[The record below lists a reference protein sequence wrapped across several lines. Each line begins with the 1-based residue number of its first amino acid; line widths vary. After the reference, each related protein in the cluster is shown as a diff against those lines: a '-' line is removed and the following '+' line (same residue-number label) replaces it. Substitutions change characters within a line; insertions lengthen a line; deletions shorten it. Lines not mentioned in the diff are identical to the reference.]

1 MGNEPNDEPPRSAAR
16 RLDVP
21 LRIEALKARLA
32 GKPEGQRVLE
42 RATAI
47 EQRVQEL
54 TARAREAG
62 TSGSAS
68 IATEVAVLRLEL
80 SVLLAD
86 ALGEEPQAERA
97 QALRA
102 LDPSMRHHL
111 AALLNV
117 PADDRHHA
125 LLEVKA
131 AEYIEQARAFDE
143 VAEQFGF
150 TEATSLDIDEPRGA
164 LVLTYNG
171 SLLQLSAPGADQQR
185 LARRHVYESIYGNTS
200 IPSRGTLSL
209 AAPIRV
215 GERVRTTVLNT
226 SPVRRLRIAT
236 RPEEW
241 DRDRQVVKRI
251 TMTFSSRAPSLSM
264 GSQGAANVAAAQGA
278 RPQAG
283 AQPVPVQEP
292 PFRTVWGAKGAW
304 FPTVVVPLVEAE
316 REKRAT
322 TEERSELASLVH
334 RLADPSK
341 PAPDASDEAKIVG
354 LVLFLQQSRV
364 DLGEKSYGLG
374 DLTGFA
380 TERGERCVIERDA
393 AKRDVPPVLVLER
406 PGAEP
411 VRFAGAGLGAQRV
424 VVGAPVVIIHPNG
437 AIAAV
442 LGDVARVDCR

>member
-1 MGNEPNDEPPRSAAR
+1 MPNEPNDDPPQAGAR

-21 LRIEALKARLA
+21 LRIEALKKRLA
-32 GKPEGQRVLE
+32 GKPEAQRVLE

-62 TSGSAS
+62 SQGSS
-68 IATEVAVLRLEL
+68 SFATEVAVLRLEL
-80 SVLLAD
+80 GALLED
-86 ALGEEPQAERA
+86 ALGEEAQAERA
-97 QALRA
+97 HALRS

-131 AEYIEQARAFDE
+131 AEYLEQARAFDD

-150 TEATSLDIDEPRGA
+150 TEATSLEIDEPRGA

-171 SLLQLSAPGADQQR
+171 SLLQLSAPGADGAR
-185 LARRHVYESIYGNTS
+185 LARRHVYESIYGNRS

-209 AAPIRV
+209 VAPIRV

-241 DRDRQVVKRI
+241 DRDRQVLKRI
-251 TMTFSSRAPSLSM
+251 TMTFSSRAPGL
-264 GSQGAANVAAAQGA
+264 AASAASVEAA
-278 RPQAG
+278 RARSAEP
-283 AQPVPVQEP
+283 EP
-292 PFRTVWGAKGAW
+292 PFRTIWGAKGAW

-322 TEERSELASLVH
+322 TEERAELAALVR
-334 RLADPSK
+334 RLADPTR
-341 PAPDASDEAKIVG
+341 PAPDAADEAKIMG
-354 LVLFLQQSRV
+354 LVIFLQQSRV
-364 DLGEKSYGLG
+364 EAGERGYGLEEIRW
-374 DLTGFA
+374 FS
-380 TERGERCVIERDA
+380 TERGELCKVEREGDKKDA
-393 AKRDVPPVLVLER
+393 PAVLVLER
-406 PGAEP
+406 PGAAA
-411 VRFAGAGLGAQRV
+411 VRFQGAGLGAQRAAA
-424 VVGAPVVIIHPNG
+424 GAPIVLIHPNG

-442 LGDVARVDCR
+442 LGDVARIEAR

>member
-47 EQRVQEL
+47 ENRVREL
-54 TARAREAG
+54 TARAREG
-62 TSGSAS
+62 GSNGSAS

-86 ALGEEPQAERA
+86 ALGEEPQAERV
-97 QALRA
+97 QALRS

-131 AEYIEQARAFDE
+131 AEYLEQARAFDD

-251 TMTFSSRAPSLSM
+251 TMTFSSRAPSVS
-264 GSQGAANVAAAQGA
+264 AAAQA
-278 RPQAG
+278 AQRPAAAAS
-283 AQPVPVQEP
+283 AQQDQ
-292 PFRTVWGAKGAW
+292 PFRTIWGAKGAW

-322 TEERSELASLVH
+322 TEERSELASLVR

-341 PAPDASDEAKIVG
+341 PAPDAGEEAKIVG
-354 LVLFLQQSRV
+354 LVLFLQQSRI
-364 DLGEKSYGLG
+364 DLGEKGYGIG
-374 DLTGFA
+374 DLKSFF
-380 TERGERCVIERDA
+380 TERGERCSIEDGEKKDA
-393 AKRDVPPVLVLER
+393 GPVLVLER
-406 PGAEP
+406 PDAQP
-411 VRFAGAGLGAQRV
+411 MRFAGAGFGAQRV
-424 VVGAPVVIIHPNG
+424 VTGAPVVIIHATG

-442 LGDVARVDCR
+442 LGDVARVEKR

>member
-1 MGNEPNDEPPRSAAR
+1 MANEPNDEPPRSAAR

-21 LRIEALKARLA
+21 LRIEALKARLV
-32 GKPEGQRVLE
+32 GKPEAQRVLE

-47 EQRVQEL
+47 EERVQEL
-54 TARAREAG
+54 TARAREAASSG
-62 TSGSAS
+62 TAS

-86 ALGEEPQAERA
+86 ALGEEAQAERA
-97 QALRA
+97 NALRS

-131 AEYIEQARAFDE
+131 AEYLEQGRAFDD

-150 TEATSLDIDEPRGA
+150 VEATSLDVDEPRGA

-171 SLLQLSAPGADQQR
+171 SLLQLSAPGADGQR

-209 AAPIRV
+209 AASIRV

-251 TMTFSSRAPSLSM
+251 TMTFSSRAPSM
-264 GSQGAANVAAAQGA
+264 GGPGPQRPRPAPAAE
-278 RPQAG
+278 P
-283 AQPVPVQEP
+283 EP
-292 PFRTVWGAKGAW
+292 PFRTIWGAKGAW

-322 TEERSELASLVH
+322 TEERSELAGLVR
-334 RLADPSK
+334 RLADPSR
-341 PAPDASDEAKIVG
+341 PAPDAADEAKIVG
-354 LVLFLQQSRV
+354 LVLFLQQSRIDV
-364 DLGEKSYGLG
+364 GERGYGLPE
-374 DLTGFA
+374 LTSFV
-380 TERGERCVIERDA
+380 TERGERCIVERESDKKDA
-393 AKRDVPPVLVLER
+393 TGVVVLER
-406 PGAEP
+406 PGASP
-411 VRFAGAGLGAQRV
+411 VRFAGGNLGAQRV
-424 VVGAPVVIIHPNG
+424 VVGAPIVIIHANG
-437 AIAAV
+437 AIGAV
-442 LGDVARVDCR
+442 LGDVAQVDAR

>member
-1 MGNEPNDEPPRSAAR
+1 MSNEPHDDPPRSGAR

-21 LRIEALKARLA
+21 LRIEALKNRLA
-32 GKPEGQRVLE
+32 GNPEATRVLE

-62 TSGSAS
+62 SQGSPTL
-68 IATEVAVLRLEL
+68 ATEVAVLRLEL
-80 SVLLAD
+80 GALLAE
-86 ALGEEPQAERA
+86 ALGEEQQAERA
-97 QALRA
+97 QALKS

-131 AEYIEQARAFDE
+131 AEYLEQARAFDD

-150 TEATSLDIDEPRGA
+150 NEATRLDIDEPRGA

-171 SLLQLSAPGADQQR
+171 SLLQLSAPGVDGHK
-185 LARRHVYESIYGNTS
+185 LARRHVYESIYGNRS

-209 AAPIRV
+209 TSPIRV
-215 GERVRTTVLNT
+215 GERVRTNVLNT

-241 DRDRQVVKRI
+241 DRDRQVLQRI
-251 TMTFSSRAPSLSM
+251 TMTFSSRARAP
-264 GSQGAANVAAAQGA
+264 ADGA
-278 RPQAG
+278 RAAG
-283 AQPVPVQEP
+283 EGGREKRPDQEV
-292 PFRTVWGAKGAW
+292 PFRTIWGAKGAW

-322 TEERSELASLVH
+322 SEERGELAALVR
-334 RLADPSK
+334 RLADPSR
-341 PAPDASDEAKIVG
+341 PPPDATDEAKIMG
-354 LVLFLQQSRV
+354 LVIFLQQSRAEA
-364 DLGEKSYGLG
+364 GERAF
-374 DLTGFA
+374 GFEEVSA
-380 TERGERCVIERDA
+380 FSTDRGERCRVEREGQ
-393 AKRDVPPVLVLER
+393 KPSGPPVLVLER
-406 PGAEP
+406 PGTAP
-411 VRFAGAGLGAQRV
+411 VRFEGGGLGAQQIA
-424 VVGAPVVIIHPNG
+424 VGAPVVVIHPNG

-442 LGDVARVDCR
+442 LGDVAKIEARAAR

>member
-131 AEYIEQARAFDE
+131 AEYIEQARAFDD

-241 DRDRQVVKRI
+241 EQDRQVLKRI

-264 GSQGAANVAAAQGA
+264 SAQIGANAEGQGAARVAARRQEA
-278 RPQAG
+278 
-283 AQPVPVQEP
+283 QEP

-322 TEERSELASLVH
+322 TEERSELAGLVH

-364 DLGEKSYGLG
+364 DTGEKSYGLG
-374 DLTGFA
+374 ELASFS
-380 TERGERCVIERDA
+380 TERGERCLVERASD
-393 AKRDVPPVLVLER
+393 KKDVVPVLVLER

-424 VVGAPVVIIHPNG
+424 VSGAPVVLIHPNG

-442 LGDVARVDCR
+442 LGDVARVETR

>member
-16 RLDVP
+16 RLEVP
-21 LRIEALKARLA
+21 LRIEALKQKLA
-32 GKPEGQRVLE
+32 GKPEAQRVLD

-54 TARAREAG
+54 TARARGGAHG
-62 TSGSAS
+62 GSAS

-80 SVLLAD
+80 SALLAD
-86 ALGEEPQAERA
+86 ALGEEAQAERA
-97 QALRA
+97 QALRS

-131 AEYIEQARAFDE
+131 AEYLEQARAFDE

-150 TEATSLDIDEPRGA
+150 NEASSLDIDEPRGA

-251 TMTFSSRAPSLSM
+251 TMTFSSRAPGLGM
-264 GSQGAANVAAAQGA
+264 GAPKPPVPPVPAAA
-278 RPQAG
+278 PQ
-283 AQPVPVQEP
+283 QDP
-292 PFRTVWGAKGAW
+292 PFRTIWGAKGAW

-316 REKRAT
+316 REKRQT
-322 TEERSELASLVH
+322 NEERAELAALVR
-334 RLADPSK
+334 RLADPSR
-341 PAPDASDEAKIVG
+341 PALDAADEAKIVG

-364 DLGEKSYGLG
+364 DAGERGFGLQE
-374 DLTGFA
+374 LAAFS
-380 TERGERCVIERDA
+380 TERGERCAVERDA
-393 AKRDVPPVLVLER
+393 DRRDAPPCLVLER
-406 PGAEP
+406 PDASP
-411 VRFAGAGLGAQRV
+411 VRFPGAGVGAQRIV
-424 VVGAPVVIIHPNG
+424 PGAPIVLIHPNG

-442 LGDVARVDCR
+442 LGDVARVEAR

>member
-1 MGNEPNDEPPRSAAR
+1 MPNEPNDEPPRSGAR
-16 RLDVP
+16 RLEVP
-21 LRIEALKARLA
+21 LRIEALKKRLA
-32 GKPEGQRVLE
+32 GNPDAQRVLD

-62 TSGSAS
+62 SQGSS
-68 IATEVAVLRLEL
+68 SYATEVAVLRLEL
-80 SVLLAD
+80 SAVLAD
-86 ALGEEPQAERA
+86 ALGDEAHVERA
-97 QALRA
+97 NALRA

-131 AEYIEQARAFDE
+131 AEYLEQARAFDD

-150 TEATSLDIDEPRGA
+150 TEATGLEIDEPRGA

-171 SLLQLSAPGADQQR
+171 SLLQLSAPGVDGAK
-185 LARRHVYESIYGNTS
+185 LARRHVYESIYGNRS

-209 AAPIRV
+209 AAPIRT

-241 DRDRQVVKRI
+241 DRDRQVLKRI
-251 TMTFSSRAPSLSM
+251 TMTFSSRTPGL
-264 GSQGAANVAAAQGA
+264 AAEAGRAALEAGRA
-278 RPQAG
+278 RP
-283 AQPVPVQEP
+283 VEP
-292 PFRTVWGAKGAW
+292 EQPFRTIWGAKGAW

-316 REKRAT
+316 REKRANN
-322 TEERSELASLVH
+322 EERNELAALVR
-334 RLADPSK
+334 RLADPSR
-341 PAPDASDEAKIVG
+341 PAPDAADEAKIMG

-364 DLGEKSYGLG
+364 DLGERAFGL
-374 DLTGFA
+374 DEIRSFF
-380 TERGERCVIERDA
+380 TERGEVCEVERDA
-393 AKRDVPPVLVLER
+393 EKKDAPTVLVLQR
-406 PGAEP
+406 PGAAA
-411 VRFAGAGLGAQRV
+411 VRFKGAGLGAQRLAA
-424 VVGAPVVIIHPNG
+424 GAPVVIIHPNG

-442 LGDVARVDCR
+442 LGDIARIDAR

>member
-21 LRIEALKARLA
+21 LRIEALRARLA

-62 TSGSAS
+62 TGGSPS

-86 ALGEEPQAERA
+86 ALGDEPQKERA

-185 LARRHVYESIYGNTS
+185 LSRRHVYESIYGNTS
-200 IPSRGTLSL
+200 IPSRGTLALS
-209 AAPIRV
+209 APIRV
-215 GERVRTTVLNT
+215 GDRVRTTVLNT

-251 TMTFSSRAPSLSM
+251 TMTFSSRAP
-264 GSQGAANVAAAQGA
+264 GAGGPRPAEA
-278 RPQAG
+278 RPA
-283 AQPVPVQEP
+283 PQEA

-322 TEERSELASLVH
+322 TEERAELAGLVH

-341 PAPDASDEAKIVG
+341 PAPDASDEAKILG
-354 LVLFLQQSRV
+354 LVLFLQQSRI
-364 DLGEKSYGLG
+364 DLGEKGYGLG
-374 DLTGFA
+374 ELKAFV
-380 TERGERCVIERDA
+380 TERNERCSIEPDPEKKDA
-393 AKRDVPPVLVLER
+393 PPVVVLER
-406 PGAEP
+406 LDAQP
-411 VRFAGAGLGAQRV
+411 VRFVGAGLGAQRL
-424 VVGAPVVIIHPNG
+424 VVGAPVVLIHPSG

-442 LGDVARVDCR
+442 LGDVARVEKR

>member
-1 MGNEPNDEPPRSAAR
+1 MANEPNDDPQRPGAR

-21 LRIEALKARLA
+21 LRIEALKKRLA
-32 GKPEGQRVLE
+32 GKPEAQRVLE

-62 TSGSAS
+62 SQGSS
-68 IATEVAVLRLEL
+68 SYATEVAVLRLEL
-80 SVLLAD
+80 SALLAD
-86 ALGEEPQAERA
+86 ALGEEAQAERA
-97 QALRA
+97 HALRS

-131 AEYIEQARAFDE
+131 AEYLEQGRAFDD

-150 TEATSLDIDEPRGA
+150 TEATSLELDEPRGA

-171 SLLQLSAPGADQQR
+171 SLLQLSAPGADGAK
-185 LARRHVYESIYGNTS
+185 LARRHVYESIYGNRS

-241 DRDRQVVKRI
+241 DRDRQVLKRI
-251 TMTFSSRAPSLSM
+251 TMTFSSRAPGL
-264 GSQGAANVAAAQGA
+264 AAAA
-278 RPQAG
+278 VEAG
-283 AQPVPVQEP
+283 RSRAPEP
-292 PFRTVWGAKGAW
+292 EAPFRTIWGAKGAW

-322 TEERSELASLVH
+322 TEERSELAALVR
-334 RLADPSK
+334 RLADPSR
-341 PAPDASDEAKIVG
+341 PAPDAADEAKIMG
-354 LVLFLQQSRV
+354 LVIFLQQSRV
-364 DLGEKSYGLG
+364 DAGERGFGL
-374 DLTGFA
+374 DEIRWLC
-380 TERGERCVIERDA
+380 TERGELCKVERESDKKDA
-393 AKRDVPPVLVLER
+393 PPVLVLER
-406 PGAEP
+406 PGASA
-411 VRFAGAGLGAQRV
+411 VRFQGAGLGAQRATT
-424 VVGAPVVIIHPNG
+424 GAPIVIIHPNG

-442 LGDVARVDCR
+442 LGDVAKIEAK

>member
-1 MGNEPNDEPPRSAAR
+1 MANEPNDEPPRSAAR
-16 RLDVP
+16 RLEVP
-21 LRIEALKARLA
+21 LRIEALKQKLA
-32 GKPEGQRVLE
+32 GKPEAQRVLD
-42 RATAI
+42 RAMAI

-62 TSGSAS
+62 SQGSS
-68 IATEVAVLRLEL
+68 SYATEVAVLRLEL
-80 SVLLAD
+80 SALLAE
-86 ALGEEPQAERA
+86 ALGEEVQVERA
-97 QALRA
+97 NALRA

-131 AEYIEQARAFDE
+131 AEYLEQARAFDE

-150 TEATSLDIDEPRGA
+150 NEATSLEIDEPRGA

-171 SLLQLSAPGADQQR
+171 SMLQLSAPGVDGAK
-185 LARRHVYESIYGNTS
+185 LARRHVYESIYGNRS
-200 IPSRGTLSL
+200 IPSRGTLCL

-241 DRDRQVVKRI
+241 DRDRQVLKRI
-251 TMTFSSRAPSLSM
+251 TMTFSSRAPGLMSPPE
-264 GSQGAANVAAAQGA
+264 GGRRAADVERGRAPEPDAQ
-278 RPQAG
+278 
-283 AQPVPVQEP
+283 
-292 PFRTVWGAKGAW
+292 FRTIWGAKGAW

-322 TEERSELASLVH
+322 TEERSELAMLVR
-334 RLADPSK
+334 RLADPSR
-341 PAPDASDEAKIVG
+341 PAPDASDEAKIMG
-354 LVLFLQQSRV
+354 LVIFLQQSRV
-364 DLGEKSYGLG
+364 DAGERAYALEDIRSFFT
-374 DLTGFA
+374 D
-380 TERGERCVIERDA
+380 RGEICRMERDGD
-393 AKRDVPPVLVLER
+393 KKDGSSVIVLER
-406 PGAEP
+406 SGAAP
-411 VRFAGAGLGAQRV
+411 VRFQGASLGAQRAA
-424 VVGAPVVIIHPNG
+424 VGAPVVIIHPNG

-442 LGDVARVDCR
+442 LADIARIEAR

>member
-264 GSQGAANVAAAQGA
+264 GSPGGSNAAAQGA
-278 RPQAG
+278 GR
-283 AQPVPVQEP
+283 AQPSQEP

-322 TEERSELASLVH
+322 TEERAELASLVH

-374 DLTGFA
+374 DLAGFA
-380 TERGERCVIERDA
+380 TERGERCAIERDA
-393 AKRDVPPVLVLER
+393 AKKDIPPVLVLER
-406 PGAEP
+406 PGAEA

-424 VVGAPVVIIHPNG
+424 VAGAPVVIIHPNG

-442 LGDVARVDCR
+442 LGDVARVETR

>member
-1 MGNEPNDEPPRSAAR
+1 MANEPNDEPSRSAAR

-21 LRIEALKARLA
+21 LRIEALKARLV
-32 GKPEGQRVLE
+32 GKPEAQRVLE

-47 EQRVQEL
+47 EERVQEL
-54 TARAREAG
+54 TARAREAASSG
-62 TSGSAS
+62 TAS

-86 ALGEEPQAERA
+86 ALGEEAQAERA
-97 QALRA
+97 NALRS

-131 AEYIEQARAFDE
+131 AEYLEQGRAFDD

-150 TEATSLDIDEPRGA
+150 VEATSLDVDEPRGA

-171 SLLQLSAPGADQQR
+171 SLLQLSAPGADGQR

-209 AAPIRV
+209 AASIRV

-251 TMTFSSRAPSLSM
+251 TMTFSSRAPSM
-264 GSQGAANVAAAQGA
+264 GGPGPQRPRPAPAAE
-278 RPQAG
+278 P
-283 AQPVPVQEP
+283 EP
-292 PFRTVWGAKGAW
+292 PFRTIWGAKGAW

-322 TEERSELASLVH
+322 TEERSELAGLVR
-334 RLADPSK
+334 RLADPSR
-341 PAPDASDEAKIVG
+341 PAPDAADEAKIVG
-354 LVLFLQQSRV
+354 LVLFLQQSRIDV
-364 DLGEKSYGLG
+364 GERGYGLPE
-374 DLTGFA
+374 LTSFV
-380 TERGERCVIERDA
+380 TERGERCIVEREADKKDA
-393 AKRDVPPVLVLER
+393 TGVVVLER
-406 PGAEP
+406 PGASP
-411 VRFAGAGLGAQRV
+411 VRFAGGNLGAQRV
-424 VVGAPVVIIHPNG
+424 VVGAPIVIIHANG
-437 AIAAV
+437 AIGAV
-442 LGDVARVDCR
+442 LGDVAQVDAR

>member
-1 MGNEPNDEPPRSAAR
+1 MSNEPNDEPPRPGAR

-21 LRIEALKARLA
+21 LRIEALKSRLA
-32 GKPEGQRVLE
+32 GKPEAQRVLD
-42 RATAI
+42 RAMAI
-47 EQRVQEL
+47 EHRVQEL
-54 TARAREAG
+54 TARAREG
-62 TSGSAS
+62 GSQS
-68 IATEVAVLRLEL
+68 SSSYATEVAVLRLEL
-80 SVLLAD
+80 SALLAE
-86 ALGEEPQAERA
+86 AFGEEAQAERA
-97 QALRA
+97 HALRA

-131 AEYIEQARAFDE
+131 AEYLEQARAFDD

-150 TEATSLDIDEPRGA
+150 TEATSLEIDEPRGA

-171 SLLQLSAPGADQQR
+171 SLLQLSAPGVDGAK
-185 LARRHVYESIYGNTS
+185 LARRHVYESIYGNRS

-241 DRDRQVVKRI
+241 DRDRQVLKRI
-251 TMTFSSRAPSLSM
+251 TMTFSSRAP
-264 GSQGAANVAAAQGA
+264 GIAASAEAARASIDGG
-278 RPQAG
+278 RGRTPE
-283 AQPVPVQEP
+283 PDP
-292 PFRTVWGAKGAW
+292 PFRTIWGAKGAW

-322 TEERSELASLVH
+322 TEERAELAALVR
-334 RLADPSK
+334 RLADPTR
-341 PAPDASDEAKIVG
+341 PAPDAGDEVKIMG

-364 DLGEKSYGLG
+364 DAGESACGLEE
-374 DLTGFA
+374 LRSFS
-380 TERGERCVIERDA
+380 TERGELCKVERDPEKKDAVA
-393 AKRDVPPVLVLER
+393 ALVLER
-406 PGAEP
+406 PGASA
-411 VRFAGAGLGAQRV
+411 VKFQGGSLGVQRV
-424 VVGAPVVIIHPNG
+424 AAGAPVVIIHPNG

-442 LGDVARVDCR
+442 LGDVAKIDAR

>member
-1 MGNEPNDEPPRSAAR
+1 MANEPNDEPPRSAAR

-21 LRIEALKARLA
+21 LRIEALKSRLA
-32 GKPEGQRVLE
+32 GKPEAAHVLE

-54 TARAREAG
+54 TARAREAASHG
-62 TSGSAS
+62 TAS

-86 ALGEEPQAERA
+86 ALGEEAQAERA
-97 QALRA
+97 NALRT

-131 AEYIEQARAFDE
+131 AEYLEQGRAFDD

-150 TEATSLDIDEPRGA
+150 MEATSLDLDEPRGA

-171 SLLQLSAPGADQQR
+171 SLLQLSAPGADNQR

-251 TMTFSSRAPSLSM
+251 TMTFTSRAPGLS
-264 GSQGAANVAAAQGA
+264 QPAP
-278 RPQAG
+278 RPRPA
-283 AQPVPVQEP
+283 PEPEP
-292 PFRTVWGAKGAW
+292 PFRTIWGAKGAW

-322 TEERSELASLVH
+322 TEERSELAALVR
-334 RLADPSK
+334 RLADPSR
-341 PAPDASDEAKIVG
+341 PAPDAADEAKIVG
-354 LVLFLQQSRV
+354 LVLFLQQSRIDAGEHGH
-364 DLGEKSYGLG
+364 DLANIAA
-374 DLTGFA
+374 FA
-380 TERGERCVIERDA
+380 TERGERCVVERDPEKNDA
-393 AKRDVPPVLVLER
+393 APTLVLER
-406 PGAEP
+406 PGAPP

-424 VVGAPVVIIHPNG
+424 VSGAPVVILHASG

-442 LGDVARVDCR
+442 LGDVAKVDAR

>member
-1 MGNEPNDEPPRSAAR
+1 MSNEQQEDDPPRSAAR
-16 RLDVP
+16 RLEAP

-32 GKPEGQRVLE
+32 GKPEAQRVLE

-47 EQRVQEL
+47 EHRVQEL

-62 TSGSAS
+62 AQGTATL
-68 IATEVAVLRLEL
+68 ATEVAVLRLEL
-80 SVLLAD
+80 SVMLAD
-86 ALGEEPQAERA
+86 ALGEEAQAERA
-97 QALRA
+97 QALRS

-131 AEYIEQARAFDE
+131 AEYLEQARAFDD

-150 TEATSLDIDEPRGA
+150 LEATSLDIDEPRGA

-185 LARRHVYESIYGNTS
+185 LARRHVYESIYGNRS

-251 TMTFSSRAPSLSM
+251 TMTFSSRAPGLSP
-264 GSQGAANVAAAQGA
+264 NVAAPLQAA
-278 RPQAG
+278 PRPREAAPAPAG
-283 AQPVPVQEP
+283 DA
-292 PFRTVWGAKGAW
+292 PFRTIWGAKGAW

-322 TEERSELASLVH
+322 TEERDELAGLVR
-334 RLADPSK
+334 RLADPSR
-341 PAPDASDEAKIVG
+341 PPPDPSDEAKIVG
-354 LVLFLQQSRV
+354 LVLFLQQSRIDV
-364 DLGEKSYGLG
+364 G
-374 DLTGFA
+374 DRGYNLREIAWFA
-380 TERGERCVIERDA
+380 TERGERCVVERDGD
-393 AKRDVPPVLVLER
+393 KRDGAPALVLER
-406 PGAEP
+406 PDADK
-411 VRFAGAGLGAQRV
+411 VRFANAGLGAQRV

-442 LGDVARVDCR
+442 LGDVARVEAK

>member
-1 MGNEPNDEPPRSAAR
+1 MANEPNDEPPRSAAR

-21 LRIEALKARLA
+21 LRIEALKARLV
-32 GKPEGQRVLE
+32 GKPEAQRVLE

-47 EQRVQEL
+47 EERVQEL
-54 TARAREAG
+54 TARAREAASSG
-62 TSGSAS
+62 TAS

-86 ALGEEPQAERA
+86 ALGEEAQAERA
-97 QALRA
+97 NALRS

-131 AEYIEQARAFDE
+131 AEYLEQGRAFDD

-150 TEATSLDIDEPRGA
+150 VEATSLDVDEPRGA

-171 SLLQLSAPGADQQR
+171 SLLQLSAPGADGQR

-209 AAPIRV
+209 AASIRV

-251 TMTFSSRAPSLSM
+251 TMTFSSRAPSM
-264 GSQGAANVAAAQGA
+264 GGPGPQRPRPAPAAE
-278 RPQAG
+278 P
-283 AQPVPVQEP
+283 EP
-292 PFRTVWGAKGAW
+292 PFRTIWGAKGAW

-322 TEERSELASLVH
+322 TEERSELAGLVR
-334 RLADPSK
+334 RLADPSR
-341 PAPDASDEAKIVG
+341 PAPDAADEAKIVG
-354 LVLFLQQSRV
+354 LVLFLQQSRIDV
-364 DLGEKSYGLG
+364 GERGYGLPE
-374 DLTGFA
+374 LTSFV
-380 TERGERCVIERDA
+380 TERGERCIVEREADKKDA
-393 AKRDVPPVLVLER
+393 TGVVVLER
-406 PGAEP
+406 PGASP
-411 VRFAGAGLGAQRV
+411 VRFAGGNLGAQRV
-424 VVGAPVVIIHPNG
+424 VVGAPIVIIHANG
-437 AIAAV
+437 AIGAV
-442 LGDVARVDCR
+442 LGDVAQVDAR

>member
-1 MGNEPNDEPPRSAAR
+1 MSNEPHDDPPRSGAR

-21 LRIEALKARLA
+21 LRIEALKNRLA
-32 GKPEGQRVLE
+32 GNPEATRVLE

-62 TSGSAS
+62 SQGSPTL
-68 IATEVAVLRLEL
+68 ATEVAVLRLEL
-80 SVLLAD
+80 GALLAE
-86 ALGEEPQAERA
+86 ALGEEQQAERA
-97 QALRA
+97 QALKS

-131 AEYIEQARAFDE
+131 AEYLEQARAFDD

-150 TEATSLDIDEPRGA
+150 NEATRLDIDEPRGA

-171 SLLQLSAPGADQQR
+171 SLLQLSAPGVDGHK
-185 LARRHVYESIYGNTS
+185 LARRHVYESIYGNRS

-209 AAPIRV
+209 TSAIRV
-215 GERVRTTVLNT
+215 GERVRTNVLNT

-241 DRDRQVVKRI
+241 DRDRQALQRI
-251 TMTFSSRAPSLSM
+251 TMTFSSRAP
-264 GSQGAANVAAAQGA
+264 GARVAAEGA
-278 RPQAG
+278 RIPAEG
-283 AQPVPVQEP
+283 GREKRPEP
-292 PFRTVWGAKGAW
+292 EAPFRTIWGAKGAW

-322 TEERSELASLVH
+322 SEERAELAALVR
-334 RLADPSK
+334 RLADPSR
-341 PAPDASDEAKIVG
+341 PAPDATDEAKIMG
-354 LVLFLQQSRV
+354 LVIFLQQSRADAGERAYSFE
-364 DLGEKSYGLG
+364 DLSAFST
-374 DLTGFA
+374 D
-380 TERGERCVIERDA
+380 RGERCRIEREVQKPSRSA
-393 AKRDVPPVLVLER
+393 VLVLDR
-406 PGAEP
+406 PGSEP
-411 VRFAGAGLGAQRV
+411 VRFEGGSLGAQQIA
-424 VVGAPVVIIHPNG
+424 VGAPVVVIHPNG

-442 LGDVARVDCR
+442 LGDVAKIESRAGR

>member
-1 MGNEPNDEPPRSAAR
+1 MANEPNDDPPRSAAR

-21 LRIEALKARLA
+21 LRIEALKNRLA
-32 GKPEGQRVLE
+32 GKPEAQRVLE

-47 EQRVQEL
+47 ETRVQEL
-54 TARAREAG
+54 TARAREAAASTG
-62 TSGSAS
+62 TAS

-86 ALGEEPQAERA
+86 ALGEEAQAERA
-97 QALRA
+97 NALRT

-131 AEYIEQARAFDE
+131 AEYLEQGRAFDD

-150 TEATSLDIDEPRGA
+150 VEATSLDADEPRGA

-171 SLLQLSAPGADQQR
+171 SLLQLSAPGADGQR

-209 AAPIRV
+209 AASIRV

-251 TMTFSSRAPSLSM
+251 TMTFSSRAPGLSL
-264 GSQGAANVAAAQGA
+264 AAP
-278 RPQAG
+278 RPRPA
-283 AQPVPVQEP
+283 PEPEP
-292 PFRTVWGAKGAW
+292 PFRTIWGAKGAW

-322 TEERSELASLVH
+322 TEERAELAALVR
-334 RLADPSK
+334 RLADPSR
-341 PAPDASDEAKIVG
+341 PAPDAADEAKIVG
-354 LVLFLQQSRV
+354 LALFLQQSRMDAGERGF
-364 DLGEKSYGLG
+364 DLPQ
-374 DLTGFA
+374 LTSFS
-380 TERGERCVIERDA
+380 TERGERCVIERDGDKKDA
-393 AKRDVPPVLVLER
+393 PPVLVLER
-406 PGAEP
+406 PGGSP
-411 VRFAGAGLGAQRV
+411 VRFAGAGLGAQHV
-424 VVGAPVVIIHPNG
+424 VSGAPIVILHATG

-442 LGDVARVDCR
+442 LGDVAGVDAR

>member
-150 TEATSLDIDEPRGA
+150 TEATGLDIDEPRGA

-200 IPSRGTLSL
+200 IPSRGTLAL

-241 DRDRQVVKRI
+241 EHDRQVVKRI
-251 TMTFSSRAPSLSM
+251 TMTFSSRAPGM
-264 GSQGAANVAAAQGA
+264 AVAAAQAAG
-278 RPQAG
+278 RQQA
-283 AQPVPVQEP
+283 AAPPVQEP

-322 TEERSELASLVH
+322 TVEREELASLVH

-341 PAPDASDEAKIVG
+341 PAPDAADEAKIVG

-364 DLGEKSYGLG
+364 DTGEKSYGLG
-374 DLTGFA
+374 ELASFS
-380 TERGERCVIERDA
+380 TERGERCSIERDGA
-393 AKRDVPPVLVLER
+393 RKDVPPVLVLER
-406 PGAEP
+406 PGAEA

-424 VVGAPVVIIHPNG
+424 VSGAPVVLIHPNG

-442 LGDVARVDCR
+442 LGDVARVESR

>member
-1 MGNEPNDEPPRSAAR
+1 MANEPNDDPPRSGAR

-21 LRIEALKARLA
+21 LRIEALKNRLA
-32 GKPEGQRVLE
+32 GNPEATRVLE

-62 TSGSAS
+62 SQGSS
-68 IATEVAVLRLEL
+68 TLATEVAVLRLEL
-80 SVLLAD
+80 SALLAE
-86 ALGEEPQAERA
+86 ALGEEANVERA
-97 QALRA
+97 HALRS

-131 AEYIEQARAFDE
+131 AEYLEQARAFDD

-171 SLLQLSAPGADQQR
+171 SLLQLSAPGVDAVK
-185 LARRHVYESIYGNTS
+185 LARRHVYESIYGNRS

-241 DRDRQVVKRI
+241 DRDRQVLKRI
-251 TMTFSSRAPSLSM
+251 TMTFSSRAPGLAVVAD
-264 GSQGAANVAAAQGA
+264 AAPAAARSA
-278 RPQAG
+278 DP
-283 AQPVPVQEP
+283 EP
-292 PFRTVWGAKGAW
+292 PFRTIWGAKGAW

-322 TEERSELASLVH
+322 SEERSELAALVR
-334 RLADPSK
+334 RLADPSR
-341 PAPDASDEAKIVG
+341 PPPDAADEAKIMG
-354 LVLFLQQSRV
+354 LVIFLQQARV
-364 DLGEKSYGLG
+364 DGGERGYKFEEIAL
-374 DLTGFA
+374 LA
-380 TERGERCVIERDA
+380 TERGERCRIEREGGS
-393 AKRDVPPVLVLER
+393 KRPPVVVLER
-406 PGAEP
+406 PGGSP
-411 VRFAGAGLGAQRV
+411 VRFEGATLGAQLAA
-424 VVGAPVVIIHPNG
+424 VGAPVVLVRQNG
-437 AIAAV
+437 SIAAV
-442 LGDVARVDCR
+442 LGDVAKIEAK

>member
-1 MGNEPNDEPPRSAAR
+1 MANEPNDEPPRSAAR

-21 LRIEALKARLA
+21 LRIEALKSRLA
-32 GKPEGQRVLE
+32 GKPEAAHVLE

-54 TARAREAG
+54 TARAREAASHG
-62 TSGSAS
+62 TAS

-86 ALGEEPQAERA
+86 ALGEEAQAERA
-97 QALRA
+97 HALRT

-131 AEYIEQARAFDE
+131 AEYLEQGRAFDD

-150 TEATSLDIDEPRGA
+150 AEATGLDIDEPRGA

-171 SLLQLSAPGADQQR
+171 SLLQLSAPGANNQH

-209 AAPIRV
+209 AASIRV

-251 TMTFSSRAPSLSM
+251 TMTFSSRAPGLS
-264 GSQGAANVAAAQGA
+264 QAAP
-278 RPQAG
+278 RPRPA
-283 AQPVPVQEP
+283 PEPEP
-292 PFRTVWGAKGAW
+292 PFRTIWGAKGAW

-322 TEERSELASLVH
+322 TEERSELAALVR
-334 RLADPSK
+334 RLADPSR
-341 PAPDASDEAKIVG
+341 PAPDAADEAKIVG
-354 LVLFLQQSRV
+354 LVLFLQQSRIEA
-364 DLGEKSYGLG
+364 GEHGYGLPE
-374 DLTGFA
+374 LAAFA
-380 TERGERCVIERDA
+380 TERGERCVVERDQDKKDA
-393 AKRDVPPVLVLER
+393 APALVLER
-406 PGAEP
+406 PGASP

-424 VVGAPVVIIHPNG
+424 VSGAPVVLLHASG

-442 LGDVARVDCR
+442 LGDVAGVDVR

>member
-1 MGNEPNDEPPRSAAR
+1 MPNEPNDDPPRPGAR

-21 LRIEALKARLA
+21 LRIEALKKRLA
-32 GKPEGQRVLE
+32 GKPEAQRVLE

-62 TSGSAS
+62 AQGSS
-68 IATEVAVLRLEL
+68 SFATEVAVLRLEL
-80 SVLLAD
+80 SALLAE
-86 ALGEEPQAERA
+86 ALGEEAQAERA
-97 QALRA
+97 HALRS

-131 AEYIEQARAFDE
+131 AEYLEQARAFDD

-150 TEATSLDIDEPRGA
+150 TEATSLEIDEPRGA

-171 SLLQLSAPGADQQR
+171 SLLQLSAPGADGAK
-185 LARRHVYESIYGNTS
+185 LARRHVYESIYGNRS

-209 AAPIRV
+209 AASIRV

-241 DRDRQVVKRI
+241 DRDRQALKRI
-251 TMTFSSRAPSLSM
+251 TMTFSSRAPGL
-264 GSQGAANVAAAQGA
+264 AAAAVEAGRA
-278 RPQAG
+278 RGTSAEP
-283 AQPVPVQEP
+283 EP
-292 PFRTVWGAKGAW
+292 PFRTIWGAKGAW

-322 TEERSELASLVH
+322 TEERSELAALVR
-334 RLADPSK
+334 RLADPSR
-341 PAPDASDEAKIVG
+341 PAPDATDEAKIMG
-354 LVLFLQQSRV
+354 LVIFLQQTRV
-364 DLGEKSYGLG
+364 EAGERGYDLEEIRWM
-374 DLTGFA
+374 T
-380 TERGERCVIERDA
+380 TERGELCKVEREPDKKDA
-393 AKRDVPPVLVLER
+393 PPVLVLER
-406 PGAEP
+406 PGASA
-411 VRFAGAGLGAQRV
+411 VRFQGASLGVQRATA
-424 VVGAPVVIIHPNG
+424 GAPVVIIHPNG

-442 LGDVARVDCR
+442 LGDVAKIEAK

>member
-1 MGNEPNDEPPRSAAR
+1 MSNEPNDEPPRSAAR
-16 RLDVP
+16 RLEVP
-21 LRIEALKARLA
+21 LRIEALRRRLEGKAEA
-32 GKPEGQRVLE
+32 QRVLD
-42 RATAI
+42 RAMAI

-54 TARAREAG
+54 TARAREG
-62 TSGSAS
+62 NSHGSSS

-80 SVLLAD
+80 SALLAD
-86 ALGEEPQAERA
+86 ALGEEAQAERA
-97 QALRA
+97 NALRS

-131 AEYIEQARAFDE
+131 AEYLEQARAFDD

-150 TEATSLDIDEPRGA
+150 TEATGLEIDEPRGA

-171 SLLQLSAPGADQQR
+171 SLLQLSAPGVDGAK
-185 LARRHVYESIYGNTS
+185 LARRHVYESIYGNRS

-241 DRDRQVVKRI
+241 DRDRQVLKRI
-251 TMTFSSRAPSLSM
+251 TMTFSSRAPGLVASAEA
-264 GSQGAANVAAAQGA
+264 SQGPLPDAGRA
-278 RPQAG
+278 RAP
-283 AQPVPVQEP
+283 EP
-292 PFRTVWGAKGAW
+292 EAPFRTIWGAKGAW

-322 TEERSELASLVH
+322 TEERSELAALVR
-334 RLADPSK
+334 RLADPTR
-341 PAPDASDEAKIVG
+341 PAPDAADEAKIMG
-354 LVLFLQQSRV
+354 LVIFLQQSRV
-364 DLGEKSYGLG
+364 ETGERAYGL
-374 DLTGFA
+374 DEIAWLA
-380 TERGERCVIERDA
+380 TERGELCKVERDPEKKDA
-393 AKRDVPPVLVLER
+393 PPVLVLER
-406 PGAEP
+406 PGASP
-411 VRFAGAGLGAQRV
+411 VRFQGAGLGAQRAAA
-424 VVGAPVVIIHPNG
+424 GAPVVLIHPNG

-442 LGDVARVDCR
+442 LGDVARIQGR